1 MTTLQDKVVVVFGA
15 AGGMGRA
22 IVADLAGAGAKL
34 ALADMNEAALTEV
47 ETHAAASAPQVLAQT
62 VDSTQENQIAGFF
75 SAAKDAFGHADA
87 LIYLPGLSI
96 PAKIEGMAVEDF
108 DRTFD
113 VNVKGA
119 FLAAKH
125 FLGLVQPERGG
136 QILLT
141 SSMASKRA
149 NPNAP
154 VYCAAKAAVT
164 MLAQGLALQVKDKN
178 VRVTTLLPGPTN
190 TTGFWGTR
198 PVPREKFMTTDD
210 IAHMVRFILDLPEH
224 IVMHEVDFESFT
236 YFQQ

>member
-22 IVADLAGAGAKL
+22 IVADLAATGVKL
-34 ALADMNEAALTEV
+34 ALADMNGAALA
-47 ETHAAASAPQVLAQT
+47 ETATQADADGADVLT
-62 VDSTQENQIAGFF
+62 HELDSTQEAPTAAFF
-75 SAAKDAFGHADA
+75 AAVKQQFGHADV
-87 LIYLPGLSI
+87 LLYLPGLSI
-96 PAKIEGMAVEDF
+96 PAKIEGMAVD
-108 DRTFD
+108 DYDKTFD

-154 VYCAAKAAVT
+154 VYCAAKAAVS

-210 IAHMVRFILDLPEH
+210 IARMVRFILELPEH

-236 YFQQ
+236 YFKQ

>member
-1 MTTLQDKVVVVFGA
+1 MLEGKVVVVVGA

-22 IVADLAGAGAKL
+22 IVADLAGAGARL

-47 ETHAAASAPQVLAQT
+47 ELHAQAAGAEVEAMA
-62 VDSTQENQIAGFF
+62 VDSTREDQTAAFF
-75 SAAKDAFGHADA
+75 AAVKAQFGYADA

-96 PAKIEGMAVEDF
+96 PAKIESMAVEDY
-108 DRTFD
+108 DKTFD

-125 FLGLVQPERGG
+125 FLAIVQPERGG

-154 VYCAAKAAVT
+154 VYCAAKAAVS
-164 MLAQGLALQVKDKN
+164 MLAQGLALQAKDRN

-210 IAHMVRFILDLPEH
+210 ITHMVRFILELPEH
-224 IVMHEVDFESFT
+224 IVMHEVDFESFV
-236 YFQQ
+236 YFKQ